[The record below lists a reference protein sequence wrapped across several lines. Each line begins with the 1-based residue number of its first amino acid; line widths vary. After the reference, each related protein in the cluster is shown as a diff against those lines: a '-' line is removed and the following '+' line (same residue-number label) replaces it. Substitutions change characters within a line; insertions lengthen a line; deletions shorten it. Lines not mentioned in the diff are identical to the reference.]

1 MENNNTN
8 SLNNYKLIITIVKKG
23 RATNLIAKLK
33 KIGLEGNTIM
43 FGKGA
48 AEKRIYE
55 QILGIKYEPEK
66 EIILMVVED
75 SKVNKI
81 VNKITELEQ
90 LNKPGHGIALVLD
103 LKKCIGISKLL
114 NKKGDN

>member
-48 AEKRIYE
+48 AEK
-55 QILGIKYEPEK
+55 GF
-66 EIILMVVED
+66 M
-75 SKVNKI
+75 NKF
-81 VNKITELEQ
+81 
-90 LNKPGHGIALVLD
+90 
-103 LKKCIGISKLL
+103 
-114 NKKGDN
+114 